1 MATRELAVSSRL
13 RRVRQQQRLK
23 PVVQYK
29 SLLVLAL
36 ERPLAAVVR
45 FR

>member
-13 RRVRQQQRLK
+13 RRVRQLHRLE

-36 ERPLAAVVR
+36 ERPLASVVR